1 MPLRIVIGLRLVAT
15 NHDADPSNNP
25 NREKTKTR
33 FTSCPTPRTLHTTP
47 VPASSAPR
55 NSFLHC
61 VSRAQLSLLI
71 SPLSLIQ
78 RRVRSQCRSVRVCVS
93 VRRTSRRFSSLVALA
108 RVRGWAR
115 QVLPLAW
122 AWLARDG
129 EAPSTIQLVNWGEAG
144 ARGGMML

>member
-1 MPLRIVIGLRLVAT
+1 MPILPIIQIERKQKRDSLLVRHRALCT
-15 NHDADPSNNP
+15 QRQSQPLLHH
-25 NREKTKTR
+25 E
-33 FTSCPTPRTLHTTP
+33 TS
-47 VPASSAPR
+47 

-144 ARGGMML
+144 ARGGMM